1 MAGLGSMEQDLLS
14 LEEIQQEA
22 FVILSAF
29 ADFCERHDLY
39 YSLAGGTLLGAIRH
53 KGFIPWDDDV
63 DVNMPR
69 PDYERL
75 LTMEETFE
83 KETGFKF
90 NRYGKDKKCVTL
102 LKIVNPAIRVQHGNG
117 STRKE
122 YYLWIDVIP
131 IDGISGGTEEIVK
144 IYSDIASLR
153 KFMCISETR
162 WFLGETPFRKC
173 VRFII
178 SPFVLL
184 FHIDKACNRKMEAIA
199 KKTDFGAADTVA
211 CITWGLYGPRELMD
225 KEGYMESVEV
235 SFCGKSFKSMACWD
249 SYLSSLYGDYM
260 QLPPEDQRDSH
271 AMLAWRAD

>member
-1 MAGLGSMEQDLLS
+1 MEAEKNLLS

-75 LTMEETFE
+75 LTMEDEFE
-83 KETGFKF
+83 RETGFKF
-90 NRYGKDKKCVTL
+90 KRYGKDKKCVTL
-102 LKIVNPAIRVQHGNG
+102 LKIVNPKVRVLHGNG
-117 STRKE
+117 SRLQE
-122 YYLWIDVIP
+122 YYLWVDVIP
-131 IDGISGGTEEIVK
+131 IDGISGSDEEIAK
-144 IYSDIASLR
+144 IYADITSLR
-153 KFMCISETR
+153 KFMCIPETR

-173 VRFII
+173 VRFVI
-178 SPFVLL
+178 SPFVRL

-199 KKTDFGAADTVA
+199 KRTDFETAKDVA
-211 CITWGLYGPRELMD
+211 CVTWGLYGPREVMD
-225 KEGYMESVEV
+225 KQGYLESTEV
-235 SFCGKSFKSMACWD
+235 PFCGRNFRSMACWD

-260 QLPPEDQRDSH
+260 QLPPEDQRGTH
-271 AMLAWRAD
+271 AMQAWRVE